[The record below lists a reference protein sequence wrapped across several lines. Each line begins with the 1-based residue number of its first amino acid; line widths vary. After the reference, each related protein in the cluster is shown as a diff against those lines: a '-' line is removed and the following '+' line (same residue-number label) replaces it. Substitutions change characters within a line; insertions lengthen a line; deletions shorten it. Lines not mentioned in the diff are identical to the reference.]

1 MAKGISSMSIKGPA
15 QLFLLEATFGRQ
27 ENNRFFEYS
36 AYKPT
41 KAFFFLIISGDSTV
55 ITFITAI
62 RTHRSECG

>member
-41 KAFFFLIISGDSTV
+41 KAFLFSSSQEIQL
-55 ITFITAI
+55 
-62 RTHRSECG
+62 